1 MVTTPVRES
10 EPQPAP
16 SGFGFR
22 VHTRVP
28 LRFLRSGGGVEP
40 LEIVVASGPRPRPGR
55 APLADW
61 PLAGGDHDV
70 RGTLYQAERGFEF
83 WTTDAGAYR
92 IDLETGRIEIPEHP
106 DDVVREQRL
115 WGIPAALCVM
125 YRGDIPL
132 HAAAV
137 QLGAGAILLAGP
149 RRHGKTTLALAFH
162 RQGYRVL
169 SEDLACCRPTP
180 VPTLLPGPALLRL
193 RPDVYDGMPPPG
205 THVVASRPDRVYLA
219 MDDGRKGSGAPVPI
233 AAIVFLRRWTD
244 GIALEPMSPADALR
258 ALWGLSLHL
267 PSDAA
272 RARAFSQ
279 LTRLVGTLPLWNLD
293 RPGRLDSLDPTVEQ
307 IVQVCRV

>member
-1 MVTTPVRES
+1 
-10 EPQPAP
+10 
-16 SGFGFR
+16 
-22 VHTRVP
+22 
-28 LRFLRSGGGVEP
+28 
-40 LEIVVASGPRPRPGR
+40 
-55 APLADW
+55 
-61 PLAGGDHDV
+61 V

-83 WTTDAGAYR
+83 WTTDSGAYR
-92 IDLETGRIEIPEHP
+92 IDLETGRIEIPDHP
-106 DDVVREQRL
+106 DDIVREQRL

-293 RPGRLDSLDPTVEQ
+293 RPGRLDSLDATVEQ
-307 IVQVCRV
+307 IAQVCRV